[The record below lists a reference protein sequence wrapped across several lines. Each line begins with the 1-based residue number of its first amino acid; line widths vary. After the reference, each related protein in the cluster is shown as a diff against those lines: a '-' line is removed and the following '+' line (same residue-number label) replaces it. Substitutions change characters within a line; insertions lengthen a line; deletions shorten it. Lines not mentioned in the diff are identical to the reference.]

1 MGKTTRLRDAY
12 RRVGMRGFVNDL
24 RWRYRTASGE
34 RSILDSTRAAVRLG
48 RAEGWGAVRARMRR
62 GAGQFSTPDAVIVE
76 PPQPPPHPWTITFAH
91 DAAFNPFFA
100 LNAEELVANR
110 EVTKAFAKRP
120 AEVRT
125 ATWFL
130 TYFNHAFF
138 GGVHT
143 ILRLM
148 NWMTQE
154 HAVRHRLVVF
164 DRLDATDNEIR
175 SAVTA
180 AFPALES
187 IDIVLPVE
195 GRLRYEELPH
205 TDIAVCTMWISAYAM
220 ARFNDTAAKFYMVQ
234 DFEPAFYPAGTLSA
248 LAEAT
253 YRLGFAGIVNTP
265 GLDDAYRQYGNPS
278 IAFVPAVDPVAVTE
292 KPSTKADEPV
302 QIVLYGR
309 PSTDRNA
316 FELIAAA
323 SVELKRQHGD
333 AIRIVSAGEEW
344 DPADLGL
351 EGVVENLG
359 LLPTLDDV
367 KSLYAAS
374 DIGVCFMVSKHP
386 SYQPFEY
393 LAAGVAPVVNR
404 NAATAWMLED
414 GKNCLVTEPFTSSI
428 AEAVSRLVDDGGLRR
443 SIADHGREQVTATV
457 WDEELGRVWEFISGT
472 DGE

>member
-1 MGKTTRLRDAY
+1 MGKTARIQDAY
-12 RRVGMRGFVNDL
+12 RRVGLRGFVNDL
-24 RWRYRTASGE
+24 RWRYRNATGQ
-34 RSILDSTRAAVRLG
+34 RSILGSARAAVRLV
-48 RAEGWGAVRARMRR
+48 RTEGWGAVRARMRW
-62 GAGQFSTPDAVIVE
+62 GARQFATPDAATAE
-76 PPQPPPHPWTITFAH
+76 PPPPPPHPWTVTFAH

-100 LNAEELVANR
+100 LSEEELAANAA
-110 EVTKAFAKRP
+110 VTKAFAKRP

-148 NWMTQE
+148 DWMTQK
-154 HAVRHRLVVF
+154 HGVRHRLVVF
-164 DRLDATDNEIR
+164 DRLEATDGEIR
-175 SAVTA
+175 DAVTA
-180 AFPALES
+180 AFPALAS

-195 GRLRYEELPH
+195 GRIRYDELPM
-205 TDIAVCTMWISAYAM
+205 TDIAISTMWISAYAM

-234 DFEPAFYPAGTLSA
+234 DFEPAFYSAGTLSA

-265 GLDDAYRQYGNPS
+265 GLDEAYSEYGNPS
-278 IAFVPAVDPVAVTE
+278 VAFVPAVDPVATIQ
-292 KPSTKADEPV
+292 KPSARDGEPV

-323 SVELKRQHGD
+323 SVELKRRHGD
-333 AIRIVSAGEEW
+333 AVRIVSAGEEW
-344 DPADLGL
+344 NPADLGL
-351 EGVVENLG
+351 EGAVENLG
-359 LLPTLDDV
+359 LLPTLDAV
-367 KSLYAAS
+367 KSLYAES
-374 DIGVCFMVSKHP
+374 DIGVCFMLSKHP

-393 LAAGVAPVVNR
+393 LAASVAPVVNR

-414 GKNCLVTEPFTSSI
+414 EKNCLVTEPFTSGI
-428 AEAVSRLVDDGGLRR
+428 AAAVSRLVDDADLRR
-443 SIADHGREQVTATV
+443 SIAKRGREQVTATA
-457 WDEELGRVWEFISGT
+457 WDEELERVWEFITGA
-472 DGE
+472 DR